1 MLFNNIDNLLEE
13 VNLLIRLPLNENYL
27 TQMRSFA
34 QMTEFLDAEA
44 YKKGKNSIKLLYIM
58 RIAMELAVKDPIYW
72 NFSRPDEKCKSDW

>member
-1 MLFNNIDNLLEE
+1 
-13 VNLLIRLPLNENYL
+13 
-27 TQMRSFA
+27 MRSFA

-44 YKKGKNSIKLLYIM
+44 YKNGKNSMKLLYIM